1 MNNADDSPPSD
12 SDHDKNRE
20 AGTDEGDDRR
30 ATSREDA
37 DERGSSETDH
47 ADSDSG
53 SSTDHQKRESKGM
66 NLPAPSSVG
75 EDGSAGEGVD
85 EKGAE
90 DPPDETPVESAFGP
104 SSLESEST
112 EEDGSDLF
120 DVDDELIL
128 EENAF
133 EEGAFEAARQAD
145 RERAPGE
152 EFAADDDQEYDV
164 GPTRVSDGSFD
175 DDFEETS
182 EPFDDSSSHDS
193 DSNKSDGEKREG
205 GESGLESLA
214 SEMEEAEAAG
224 ELHDEATFEVGD
236 ATIDES
242 AFERDDYEKT
252 TVSNPGFEYDDPPDD
267 HRERI
272 DRSEQSRRDSR
283 FSGAHGVLGAD
294 AEDGAE
300 GSDASTS
307 NVGQTPG
314 SDRQP
319 SGPSDSARTE
329 GRTNPPPPEESGRG
343 GRADRRSTGGTNA
356 SATGREERGEFAN
369 QATELFDSPFENDPI
384 YPRLSV
390 LEGPSA
396 GQEYL
401 LKNIRNSVGR
411 STKNG
416 VVVPDEAMSRQHLEI
431 VENPDESYSIRDLQ
445 SVNGTYLNGKRI
457 EEADLFHGDRVKA
470 GQTTLQ
476 FVVPGQSPQYDERN
490 RRVVPAGSKKGA
502 TKSAQSQT
510 VAATPSAPPR
520 ADRDLTVW
528 LNRIIV
534 GASILMIPLAGLFA
548 YLTLYG
554 PARLSTSEQ
563 NRIESARTTYLE
575 GVEAVREREWK
586 AARRHFRKALKSDAN
601 LPSIEAQLSRIET
614 ETQAHSDLQKARTA
628 LTKGETDKAITL
640 AESIPKESVYFE
652 EARDLLR
659 RERRKRRLSNQY
671 ERAARQFENN
681 ENEKALATIQRIL
694 STIPN
699 HDEALALRRK
709 VLATSDVDVEK
720 AKERAKREERKQREK
735 ARAETSKDR
744 SGDRATGTSSD
755 SDRKTGSSWLL
766 QDDDSSDEKPEKRA
780 ATGAGGMARVNF
792 TKGFALYKNKNY
804 GAAISHF
811 QGAAQEA
818 NGMIA
823 KRAENAANQ
832 IREFRDA
839 YRAGQR
845 ASEKG
850 AYQKAAEQYRKA
862 LRADKQV
869 TSEGYFEGELA
880 TKIAGAKASRGL
892 ELFEDGDHS
901 AAFRAAKDAGHFD
914 RSHPKVRELDRKLE
928 TEAKSLYVRAKAK
941 RKTDPGK
948 AASLCRDIMSMRPE
962 DAETY
967 RKAEALLDDI

>member
-1 MNNADDSPPSD
+1 MNNADDSPPSG
-12 SDHDKNRE
+12 SDHDDNRE
-20 AGTDEGDDRR
+20 ASADEGDDRR
-30 ATSREDA
+30 ATSRED
-37 DERGSSETDH
+37 SSEHSSVETDRT
-47 ADSDSG
+47 DSDSG
-53 SSTDHQKRESKGM
+53 SSTDRENRKSGEM
-66 NLPAPSSVG
+66 NIPAPPSVG
-75 EDGSAGEGVD
+75 EQGE
-85 EKGAE
+85 AE
-90 DPPDETPVESAFGP
+90 ERGENRSGETPVEPEFDP
-104 SSLESEST
+104 SSLEPEST
-112 EEDGSDLF
+112 EDDGSDLF

-133 EEGAFEAARQAD
+133 EEGAFEAAREAD
-145 RERAPGE
+145 RQRAPGE
-152 EFAADDDQEYDV
+152 EFAADDDHEYDV

-175 DDFEETS
+175 EEFEETS
-182 EPFDDSSSHDS
+182 EQVDEPSLLSS
-193 DSNKSDGEKREG
+193 EE
-205 GESGLESLA
+205 EASGLESLA

-224 ELHDEATFEVGD
+224 ELHDEAAFEVGD

-252 TVSNPGFEYDDPPDD
+252 TVSNPGFEYDDPSDD
-267 HRERI
+267 RP
-272 DRSEQSRRDSR
+272 EQGGRGRRDSR
-283 FSGAHGVLGAD
+283 VSGAHGALGVD
-294 AEDGAE
+294 EENGA
-300 GSDASTS
+300 GGPDASAS
-307 NVGQTPG
+307 DVRPAAG

-319 SGPSDSARTE
+319 SPPSDSARTE
-329 GRTNPPPPEESGRG
+329 GRANPPPPEESGRSG
-343 GRADRRSTGGTNA
+343 NTDRRSAGGTNA
-356 SATGREERGEFAN
+356 PTNGGEAGGEFAN

-431 VENPDESYSIRDLQ
+431 VQNPDESYSIRDLQ
-445 SVNGTYLNGKRI
+445 SVNGTYLNEKKI

-476 FVVPGQSPQYDERN
+476 FVIPGHSPQYDERN
-490 RRVVPAGSKKGA
+490 RRVVPAESDERA
-502 TKSAQSQT
+502 TQSSQSQT
-510 VAATPSAPPR
+510 ATATPSAPPR
-520 ADRDLTVW
+520 PERDLTVW

-548 YLTLYG
+548 YLTLHG
-554 PARLSTSEQ
+554 PAELSSSEQ
-563 NRIESARTTYLE
+563 NRIESARSTYLE
-575 GVEAVREREWK
+575 GVEAVRERKWK
-586 AARRHFRKALKSDAN
+586 AARRHFRKARELDAD

-614 ETQAHSDLQKARTA
+614 EIQARSGLQKARTA
-628 LTKGETDKAITL
+628 LTKGKTDEAITL
-640 AESIPKESVYFE
+640 AESISKESVYFE

-709 VLATSDVDVEK
+709 VLETSDVDVEK
-720 AKERAKREERKQREK
+720 VRERAKREERKHRER
-735 ARAETSKDR
+735 ARSEKSSDRSEDRAKGASSASDRETS
-744 SGDRATGTSSD
+744 
-755 SDRKTGSSWLL
+755 SSWLL
-766 QDDDSSDEKPEKRA
+766 QDDNSSGDQPEKSSG
-780 ATGAGGMARVNF
+780 TGAGGMARVNF
-792 TKGFALYKNKNY
+792 TKGFALYKNKNF

-811 QGAAQEA
+811 QGAAEKA
-818 NGMIA
+818 NGMIE
-823 KRAENAANQ
+823 KRAENAASQ
-832 IREFRDA
+832 IGAFRDA
-839 YRAGQR
+839 YRAGRR

-869 TSEGYFEGELA
+869 TSEGYFEAELNK
-880 TKIAGAKASRGL
+880 KIAEAKARRGL
-892 ELFEDGDHS
+892 EMFEEGDHS
-901 AAFRAAKDAGHFD
+901 AAFRAAKDASHFD
-914 RSHPKVRELDRKLE
+914 RSHPKVRELNRNLE

-948 AASLCRDIMSMRPE
+948 AASLCRDIMSMLPE
-962 DAETY
+962 KAETY